1 MKNTILAVLSVRI
14 SKMQE
19 ILRKQIET
27 IVTLTD
33 DEYDSIKSYFSEK
46 YCNQK
51 EFVFLHDEYINSCYF
66 VVSGLMK
73 LVYVNDL
80 GKEFIFSIVNE
91 DRWESDFMA
100 YFTRTKTTMSL
111 QCVEKTHL
119 LCLTLENYNR
129 LCSDFEKMQFFFHQK
144 STLGFITTQHRLLSF
159 LTTNAQERYEMVLK
173 QSPALFKRAS
183 KTLLASYLG
192 VSRETLSR
200 LYSKKK

>member
-1 MKNTILAVLSVRI
+1 
-14 SKMQE
+14 MQE
-19 ILRKQIET
+19 ILRKQIEK
-27 IVTLTD
+27 IVGLTD
-33 DEYDSIKSYFSEK
+33 NEYDLIKSYFTERHFNK
-46 YCNQK
+46 KQ
-51 EFVFLHDEYINSCYF
+51 FVFFQDEYIDCCYF

-100 YFTRTKTTMSL
+100 YFTQTKTTMYL

-119 LCLTLENYNR
+119 LCLTLENYNK
-129 LCSDFEKMQFFFHQK
+129 LCSEFLKMQSFFHQK
-144 STLGFITTQHRLLSF
+144 STLGFITTQHRLLCF

-173 QSPALFKRAS
+173 HSPAIFQRAS

-200 LYSKKK
+200 LYTKGK

>member
-1 MKNTILAVLSVRI
+1 
-14 SKMQE
+14 MQE

-27 IVTLTD
+27 IVKITD
-33 DEYDSIKSYFSEK
+33 DEFDLIKTYFTEK
-46 YCNQK
+46 HFNKK
-51 EFVFLHDEYINSCYF
+51 EFVFIQGDYIDSCYF

-73 LVYVNDL
+73 LVFVNDL

-100 YFTRTKTTMSL
+100 YFSQSKTTMSL

-129 LCSDFEKMQFFFHQK
+129 LCNEFPKMQSFFHQK

-159 LTTNAQERYEMVLK
+159 LTTNAQQRYEMILK
-173 QSPALFKRAS
+173 YSPALFKRAS

-192 VSRETLSR
+192 VTRETLSR